1 MALYAGSQPQK
12 GITTYALAG
21 NRQRPLA
28 GVMNAA
34 IFNNWRRFR
43 AQVLYFAPP
52 LIIAYMTMNWA
63 VEKYVDLKG
72 PVLRE
77 FRLADI
83 PVCQERIL
91 QLEER
96 DPGDGSVGGIRT

>member
-1 MALYAGSQPQK
+1 MTG
-12 GITTYALAG
+12 
-21 NRQRPLA
+21 
-28 GVMNAA
+28 A

-63 VEKYVDLKG
+63 VEKYVDLRS
-72 PVLRE
+72 PVLQE

-83 PVCQERIL
+83 PGCQERVL

-96 DPGDGSVGGIRT
+96 DPGDGNVGGVKT